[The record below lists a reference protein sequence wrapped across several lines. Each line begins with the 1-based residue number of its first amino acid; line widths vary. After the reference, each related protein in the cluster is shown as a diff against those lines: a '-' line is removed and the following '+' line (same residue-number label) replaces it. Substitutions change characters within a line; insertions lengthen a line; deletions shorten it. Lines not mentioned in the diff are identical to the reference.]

1 MNLGNFVIYMKL
13 KESMDLQEARFL
25 YILRGDRYMQLL
37 GFIFNY
43 ARKIIIII
51 LIIKIITI
59 ISRISLYI

>member
-1 MNLGNFVIYMKL
+1 MIYMKL

-59 ISRISLYI
+59 ISRISLDI

>member
-1 MNLGNFVIYMKL
+1 MIYMKL

>member
-1 MNLGNFVIYMKL
+1 MKL

-59 ISRISLYI
+59 ISRISLYIYRIEKKE